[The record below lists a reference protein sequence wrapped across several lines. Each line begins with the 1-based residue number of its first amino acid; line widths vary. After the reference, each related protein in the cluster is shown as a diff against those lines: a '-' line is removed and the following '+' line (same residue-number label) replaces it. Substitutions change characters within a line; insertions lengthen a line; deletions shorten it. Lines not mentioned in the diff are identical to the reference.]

1 MKLLRKAV
9 SGSQP
14 AVQKPSSRSVRC
26 LPFSGAPQQRIAGAI
41 ADRQRELNHQQRN
54 ICVAFSISDV
64 VNCIKA
70 TNKLPLD
77 LQATNMLLSAT
88 KATYVFTMTNSILH
102 QIKQRRLTL
111 GLKQNDMMLR
121 VGVSRQQYQRL
132 ESKGNPRL
140 DTLVL
145 IAKGLNSEL
154 MLIPKEKLGAV
165 MALLEQES
173 SEPGK
178 ANVSQAKK
186 TAREDAKKSLS
197 DDPWQDLL
205 GDEL

>member
-1 MKLLRKAV
+1 MK
-9 SGSQP
+9 
-14 AVQKPSSRSVRC
+14 
-26 LPFSGAPQQRIAGAI
+26 
-41 ADRQRELNHQQRN
+41 E
-54 ICVAFSISDV
+54 
-64 VNCIKA
+64 
-70 TNKLPLD
+70 
-77 LQATNMLLSAT
+77 TNMLLLT
-88 KATYVFTMTNSILH
+88 VKATYVFTVMNSILH

-140 DTLVL
+140 DTLEL

-165 MALLEQES
+165 MALLEQDEPS
-173 SEPGK
+173 ATRKQSTEPGK
-178 ANVSQAKK
+178 EHLSQVKK
-186 TAREDAKKSLS
+186 PTGEEAKKSLS

-205 GDEL
+205 GDES